1 MSTRVFNCTSQKHC
15 LNKENIV
22 TANDV
27 NLAVQRSNLFWRIL
41 PRTAPRRVQI
51 MKSLHLNFK
60 QILFCIMPLLGLS
73 I

>member
-1 MSTRVFNCTSQKHC
+1 MSTGVFSCTSQKHC
-15 LNKENIV
+15 LNKEKIV
-22 TANDV
+22 AINNV
-27 NLAVQRSNLFWRIL
+27 KRAVQRSNLIWRIL

-60 QILFCIMPLLGLS
+60 QILFCMPGLP